1 MSAIVEV
8 NDLRKQ
14 FGKEVTALDGVDLTI
29 PTGGVFALL
38 GPNGAGKTTLIRV
51 LATLLAPDSG
61 TARVAGIDVTADP
74 SAVRSKIG
82 LAGQYAAV
90 DDYLTGAENLE
101 MVGRLYGLTA
111 REAKRRSSEILDL
124 FGLAEAAGR
133 YAKTYSGGMRRRL
146 DLAASLVGRPRLLI
160 LDEPTTGID
169 PGNRREVW
177 SMVEQL
183 VAGGT
188 TVLLTTQYLEEA
200 DHLADRIAVIDHGR
214 IISEGTSD
222 ELKAHTGGTVLA
234 IDLTE
239 PDRAK
244 AFAVLEAAVPDGDGL
259 LLPAPGGYAD
269 LRAALDALETHDI
282 NPTAVAL
289 RQPTLDDVF
298 LELTDHRPAAAGAE
312 N

>member
-1 MSAIVEV
+1 MPPIIEV
-8 NDLRKQ
+8 HDLHKR
-14 FGKEVTALDGVDLTI
+14 FRPDVVALDGVDLEVAE
-29 PTGGVFALL
+29 GGVFALL

-51 LATLLAPDSG
+51 LATLIAPDSG
-61 TARVAGIDVTADP
+61 TARVAGIDVAADP
-74 SAVRSKIG
+74 SAVRAAIG

-111 REAKRRSSEILDL
+111 REAKRRSTEILDL
-124 FGLAEAAGR
+124 FGLADAAGR

-222 ELKAHTGGTVLA
+222 ELKARTGGTVLA
-234 IDLTE
+234 IGLA
-239 PDRAK
+239 DRDREA
-244 AFAVLEAAVPDGDGL
+244 AAGVLEAATVDGDGL

-269 LRAALDALETHDI
+269 LRTALDALDARDI
-282 NPTAVAL
+282 HPTAVAL

-298 LELTDHRPAAAGAE
+298 LELTDHRPATAGAE